1 MESMN
6 FFLLGVGIL
15 IGVVFAVLGMRLRT
29 PTKHDDVFNL
39 TSEQRAERDEGAI
52 AGAIDY
58 ISTERLENF
67 EKERKEYP
75 VSPADAF
82 PSLSEH
88 AKAMYPPASADSYPD
103 LKDPE
108 YAQKMEERNRL
119 YAEQMQKEM
128 EEKSMAQREKDRLRD
143 AEIEEER
150 ILKEEAARIKTDL
163 KKWLY

>member
-1 MESMN
+1 
-6 FFLLGVGIL
+6 
-15 IGVVFAVLGMRLRT
+15 MRLKN
-29 PTKHDDVFNL
+29 PTKNDDVFSL
-39 TSEQRAERDEGAI
+39 TPEQREERDESS
-52 AGAIDY
+52 
-58 ISTERLENF
+58 ISHGVSGQ
-67 EKERKEYP
+67 YP
-75 VSPADAF
+75 VTLTDAF

-88 AKAMYPPASADSYPD
+88 AKAMYPPASADSFPQ
-103 LKDPE
+103 LEDPE